1 MIKMKVLI
9 DTNILIYRED
19 DSVIQECLSKMFRLF
34 NSIPISVYIHP
45 ASLEDI
51 RRDKDQKRHDIIF
64 SKTKVYPHFPNPP
77 DPFIDQSFIQQVG
90 PIKSENDRVDIRI
103 LYALYREGV
112 DYLITEDMGI
122 HKRASQIGIGDRVF
136 SIYDSL
142 DFFNTYIIEKP
153 ITIVPPSLQEKYLHE
168 IKIEDPIF
176 NTLRMD
182 YPGFDAWF
190 ASKAT
195 EHRKCFAY
203 FMQDDRLGAIL
214 IYKSGE
220 DEYIDGIPPLSRKK
234 RFKIAT
240 MKVTYIGQKIG
251 ELLLKLSIDMAIKDG
266 CEEVYLTHFDEIEND
281 RLVALIE
288 EYGFMHVSTKK
299 DGEKVYLKRIFPG
312 EDEKTRYHPLQIL
325 QKFYPSYYDG
335 KDVKKWIIPIRP
347 EYHDQLFTDY
357 PHRQSKVTEF
367 IGEFIVEGNTIK
379 KAYISHA
386 NVKKI
391 TPGDILLFY
400 RSQDQQ
406 RITTIGVV
414 EKVEFNVTDADSIRR
429 IVGKRTVFTSKE
441 LKEMKKPVLV
451 IMFKFISHIPNP
463 VLLSEVNLSFPQTIS
478 HVEDNIYQRI
488 KDIGRIDGRFT
499 IN

>member
-1 MIKMKVLI
+1 MKVLI
-9 DTNILIYRED
+9 DTNIVIYRED
-19 DSVIQECLSKMFRLF
+19 DSVIQESLSKMFRLF
-34 NSIPISVYIHP
+34 NSVPVSVYIHP
-45 ASLEDI
+45 ASIEDI
-51 RRDKDQKRHDIIF
+51 KRDKDQKRQKIIF

-77 DPFIDQSFIQQVG
+77 DPFTDESFISQVG
-90 PIKSENDRVDIRI
+90 PINSENDKVDVRI

-112 DYLITEDMGI
+112 DYLITEDVEI

-142 DFFNTYIIEKP
+142 DFFNSYIVEKP
-153 ITIVPPSLQEKYLHE
+153 ISIVPPSLQEKYLHE

-176 NTLRMD
+176 DTLRKD
-182 YPGFDAWF
+182 YPGFDDWY
-190 ASKAT
+190 ASKAND
-195 EHRKCFAY
+195 HRKCLAY
-203 FMQDDRLGAIL
+203 FMQDDQLGAIL

-220 DEYIDGIPPLSRKK
+220 EEYIDGNPPLPPKK

-251 ELLLKLSIDMAIKDG
+251 ELFLKISINKAIEDR
-266 CEEVYLTHFDEIEND
+266 CEEIYLTHFDEKEND

-288 EYGFMHVSTKK
+288 EYGFEHVSTRK
-299 DGEKVYLKRIFPG
+299 DGEKIYLKHIFPRM
-312 EDEKTRYHPLQIL
+312 DEITKYHPLEIL
-325 QKFYPSYYDG
+325 QKFYPSFYDG
-335 KDVKKWIIPIRP
+335 SDVQKWIVPIRP

-357 PHRQSKVTEF
+357 PNRQSKVTEF

-391 TPGDILLFY
+391 NPGDILLFY

-414 EKVEFNVTDADSIRR
+414 EKVEPNVKDSDSIRR
-429 IVGKRTVFTSKE
+429 IVGKRTVFSSEE
-441 LKEMKKPVLV
+441 LEEMKKPVLV
-451 IMFKFISHIPNP
+451 IMFRYISHLPNP
-463 VLLSEVNLSFPQTIS
+463 VLLSDANLSIPQTIS
-478 HVEDNIYQRI
+478 HVENNIYQII
-488 KDIGRIDGRFT
+488 KNIGRIDGRFT
-499 IN
+499 ID

>member
-1 MIKMKVLI
+1 MKVLI

-251 ELLLKLSIDMAIKDG
+251 ELLLKLSID
-266 CEEVYLTHFDEIEND
+266 
-281 RLVALIE
+281 
-288 EYGFMHVSTKK
+288 
-299 DGEKVYLKRIFPG
+299 
-312 EDEKTRYHPLQIL
+312 
-325 QKFYPSYYDG
+325 
-335 KDVKKWIIPIRP
+335 W
-347 EYHDQLFTDY
+347 
-357 PHRQSKVTEF
+357 QSKMGVRRC
-367 IGEFIVEGNTIK
+367 
-379 KAYISHA
+379 
-386 NVKKI
+386 
-391 TPGDILLFY
+391 ILHTL
-400 RSQDQQ
+400 
-406 RITTIGVV
+406 
-414 EKVEFNVTDADSIRR
+414 
-429 IVGKRTVFTSKE
+429 
-441 LKEMKKPVLV
+441 MK
-451 IMFKFISHIPNP
+451 
-463 VLLSEVNLSFPQTIS
+463 
-478 HVEDNIYQRI
+478 
-488 KDIGRIDGRFT
+488 
-499 IN
+499 

>member
-1 MIKMKVLI
+1 
-9 DTNILIYRED
+9 
-19 DSVIQECLSKMFRLF
+19 
-34 NSIPISVYIHP
+34 
-45 ASLEDI
+45 
-51 RRDKDQKRHDIIF
+51 
-64 SKTKVYPHFPNPP
+64 
-77 DPFIDQSFIQQVG
+77 
-90 PIKSENDRVDIRI
+90 
-103 LYALYREGV
+103 
-112 DYLITEDMGI
+112 
-122 HKRASQIGIGDRVF
+122 
-136 SIYDSL
+136 
-142 DFFNTYIIEKP
+142 
-153 ITIVPPSLQEKYLHE
+153 
-168 IKIEDPIF
+168 
-176 NTLRMD
+176 
-182 YPGFDAWF
+182 
-190 ASKAT
+190 
-195 EHRKCFAY
+195 
-203 FMQDDRLGAIL
+203 
-214 IYKSGE
+214 
-220 DEYIDGIPPLSRKK
+220 
-234 RFKIAT
+234 
-240 MKVTYIGQKIG
+240 
-251 ELLLKLSIDMAIKDG
+251 
-266 CEEVYLTHFDEIEND
+266 VYLTHFDEIEND

-299 DGEKVYLKRIFPG
+299 NGEKVYLKRIFPG
-312 EDEKTRYHPLQIL
+312 EDEKTRYNPLQIL